1 MAEWIKAYKG
11 FGKDM
16 KCRGFQFKEGEEYSL
31 PDGEEAKLCD
41 NGFHACEAPIDCL
54 GYYAPAHSVYHVVEL
69 EATDEKGD
77 DSKRVGKRIKIGGK
91 IEIANMV
98 KAQFDYVK
106 EHCTNEKN
114 AEPCEQASVGDHGVA
129 SVGDHGV
136 ASAGYHGVAS
146 AGCRGGASV
155 GYHGVASAGYRGVAS
170 AGESGGASVGESGGA
185 SVGESGVASTGCRGG
200 ASVGSFGV
208 ASAGSFG
215 VASAGSF
222 GVASVGES
230 GVASVGESGVA
241 SASYRGGAS
250 AGSFGVA
257 CSRGSAKVGK
267 GGIACVRGYGVK
279 VCGGMDAVLM
289 IAEENEDN
297 YEIVAWKAV
306 VVDGETIKADTWYI
320 LKDGELVEEDNE
332 Q

>member
-114 AEPCEQASVGDHGVA
+114 AEPCEQA